1 LKSLKRPAS
10 RRLFADVAAL
20 LPAAASPQ
28 QTVDGLQAA
37 LEIGGRSSYVPVT
50 AIGVRSPVSGDAR
63 PNATRLE
70 LPPWMKL

>member
-1 LKSLKRPAS
+1 LKRPAS
-10 RRLFADVAAL
+10 RRLFADFPAVL

-37 LEIGGRSSYVPVT
+37 LEIQPRSSYVPVT
-50 AIGVRSPVSGDAR
+50 PIGVRSPVSGDAR

-70 LPPWMKL
+70 LPLWMK